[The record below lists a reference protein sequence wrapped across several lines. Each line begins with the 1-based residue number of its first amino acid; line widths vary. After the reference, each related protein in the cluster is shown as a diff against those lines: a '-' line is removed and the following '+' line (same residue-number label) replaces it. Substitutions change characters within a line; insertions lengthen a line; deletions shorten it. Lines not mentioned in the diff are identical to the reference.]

1 MPGAPGLL
9 TVTENSCVTVPALF
23 VATTITVVVPAD
35 TGVTLTTD
43 PDTVTDATPEF
54 VETAVNCRY
63 SPEKAPATS
72 TSCGGCPTSSSRSAR
87 LPTACGASGFRT
99 VTSNVC
105 IAVPAL
111 FVAVTVTV
119 VVPTDTGVTVTT
131 DPDTVSNAWP
141 GFDETAVK
149 TSASPVKTF
158 ATSTSCGGC
167 PSTSVMSSRLPT
179 ACGAFGFRTFTSN
192 VCIAWPRSFRA
203 VTVTVVMPTDNG
215 LTLTTDPDVVTTATP
230 EVDDAAE

>member
-1 MPGAPGLL
+1 MNARATSTSCGGCPTSSSRSARLPTACGAPGFR

-72 TSCGGCPTSSSRSAR
+72 TSCGGCP
-87 LPTACGASGFRT
+87 
-99 VTSNVC
+99 
-105 IAVPAL
+105 
-111 FVAVTVTV
+111 
-119 VVPTDTGVTVTT
+119 
-131 DPDTVSNAWP
+131 
-141 GFDETAVK
+141 
-149 TSASPVKTF
+149 
-158 ATSTSCGGC
+158 
-167 PSTSVMSSRLPT
+167 STSVRSSRLPT
-179 ACGAFGFRTFTSN
+179 ACGAFGFRTVTSN
-192 VCIAWPRSFRA
+192 VCVAWPSEFRA
-203 VTVTVVMPTDNG
+203 VTVTVVIPTDNG